1 MCQIDNYLV
10 DMLLS
15 AVWCWSLCVYP
26 HELRSFAHGAVRMVR
41 NNQRILPSTLP

>member
-1 MCQIDNYLV
+1 MCQIDNCLV

-15 AVWCWSLCVYP
+15 VVWCWGLCVYP

-41 NNQRILPSTLP
+41 NN

>member
-10 DMLLS
+10 DML
-15 AVWCWSLCVYP
+15 YP

-41 NNQRILPSTLP
+41 NN